1 MTLSFDLAKHFNGLP
16 PGYRMFVEDGLWR
29 VRDEQDRPCSVG
41 VSASTPDY
49 NVWPYAWYHY
59 LKTHF
64 DYAAKCDALED
75 EFHRAA
81 QPLREKQM
89 REWGALDREITAQI
103 VAQMEGER

>member
-1 MTLSFDLAKHFNGLP
+1 MTLSFDLAKRFNGLP

-29 VRDEQDRPCSVG
+29 VRDEQDRPCRVG
-41 VSASTPDY
+41 LPASMPAY
-49 NVWPYAWYHY
+49 AVWPYAWDYY
-59 LKTHF
+59 LKTRF

-89 REWGALDREITAQI
+89 RSQWALNDAITAQI